1 MLFLIKMTEVVK
13 TPALQM
19 QTPEASRS
27 VIYSIAPKYT
37 FVNVAL
43 KFGLPYTTSY

>member
-1 MLFLIKMTEVVK
+1 MTEVVK
-13 TPALQM
+13 APAAHAD
-19 QTPEASRS
+19 PEASRS

-43 KFGLPYTTSY
+43 KFGLPSTTSY